1 MPHIWWWKRKLGAV
15 VGGSKASGKK
25 LRERFF
31 DNQPAFKTL
40 RDRVEKAS
48 KRGFLKGIDGRQ
60 IFIRNTYASLNSL
73 LQGGGAIVMKKA
85 LVILNNKAR
94 ARNLDYKFVANI
106 HDEWQAEV
114 HKAHADY
121 FGKLGVEAIQEASKH
136 FKLRCP
142 LTGEYKIGDNWS
154 ETH

>member
-1 MPHIWWWKRKLGAV
+1 MYGAGNEKLGSV

-31 DNQPAFKTL
+31 DNLPAFKRL

-48 KRGFLKGIDGRQ
+48 KRTYLKGLDGRR
-60 IFIRNTYASLNSL
+60 IFVRYNYAALNTL
-73 LQGGGAIVMKKA
+73 LQGAGAIVMKKA
-85 LVILNNKAR
+85 LIILDSKAR
-94 ARNLDYKFVANI
+94 SRNLDFKFVANI
-106 HDEWQAEV
+106 HDEWQVEV
-114 HKAHADY
+114 HEAHSEY
-121 FGKLGVEAIQEASKH
+121 FGKLGVESIEEAGRH

-142 LTGEYKIGDNWS
+142 LTGTYKVGDSWN